1 MLIITEEL
9 DMITLTDSAVN
20 RIKEIVAKR
29 GSGVGLRIGVTES
42 GCSGYSYALDYAE
55 TVNEGDIVVE
65 QGDAKVVIDEKSMP
79 LLSEMELDFVK
90 EGLNQSFKFNN
101 PNVVSSCG
109 CGESFSVTK

>member
-1 MLIITEEL
+1 MIKLTETAVARVR
-9 DMITLTDSAVN
+9 DMVT
-20 RIKEIVAKR
+20 KR
-29 GSGVGLRIGVTES
+29 GTGIGLRIGVTKS

-55 TVNEGDIVVE
+55 TIADNDIVIE
-65 QGDAKVVIDEKSMP
+65 QDGVKVVIDQESMP
-79 LLSEMELDFVK
+79 VLDDMELDFVK